1 MKFLVVVLIVA
12 LVIVAGFL
20 IFSGNN
26 KDDFNINNSGLNT
39 GVSNSDISENNTQTN
54 TQNESSGNQTNQP
67 QTYNIEIRN
76 FAFQTKELTIKTG
89 DTVIWTNKDSTS
101 HTVTSDS
108 GDELDSNLLSK
119 DESYSHTFTEAETF
133 SYHCNPHPGMK
144 AKIILE

>member
-12 LVIVAGFL
+12 LAVVAGFL
-20 IFSGNN
+20 IFSGGNQQ
-26 KDDFNINNSGLNT
+26 DINQDLNP
-39 GVSNSDISENNTQTN
+39 GISEDTLENG
-54 TQNESSGNQTNQP
+54 TQNNMPERQPDPTTQP

-76 FAFQTKELTIKTG
+76 FAFQNKELTIKTG
-89 DTVIWTNKDSTS
+89 DTVIWTNKDSAG